1 MASKKKTFQFFPI
14 LLSIILAFT
23 YTFILANPLDLTNS
37 DIGRHLIN
45 GREILQQHWEILFK
59 NTYSYTMPD
68 QSFVNHH
75 WLAGVIFWLSYQLN
89 GFLALHIFHTIILL
103 IFLLTLFY
111 LLSKKS
117 SWSTGFLLSLLAIVF
132 LATRV
137 EVRPESFGFLL
148 LTIYLLVIHHL
159 NKTKQVKLSSFLI
172 ITITQLI
179 WVNLHISFVFGLFVF
194 GLFTLIEL
202 TINKTFNQKNK
213 KKLIILLVTLCLTSL
228 FNPNTIQGAL
238 SPFTIF
244 QDYGYKVYENQN
256 LWFLRNYYRGPILPL
271 FYLIAGIIITLL
283 FIFPEIALFEKALAV
298 TGIFLGWSAL
308 RNIPIFVIFTFPFL
322 ALALQQT
329 FSYLKTKIT
338 FEEPKLTKFIVITI
352 PLVLLWLSL
361 ASNPYF
367 QKKAQGFQFGL
378 LKQQPETL
386 SFLAKIPPKA
396 RIFNNYD
403 VGSAL
408 VFSLYPENKVFV
420 DNRPEA
426 YSSSFFQDLYIPAQ
440 SSELTWKKADE
451 KYDFNFII
459 FGHRD
464 ITPWAQIFIKN
475 RLRDNLWKIIYID
488 DFIFIFAKDTPE
500 NKPLIDQYAIEVPLS
515 RLKF

>member
-1 MASKKKTFQFFPI
+1 
-14 LLSIILAFT
+14 
-23 YTFILANPLDLTNS
+23 
-37 DIGRHLIN
+37 
-45 GREILQQHWEILFK
+45 
-59 NTYSYTMPD
+59 
-68 QSFVNHH
+68 
-75 WLAGVIFWLSYQLN
+75 
-89 GFLALHIFHTIILL
+89 
-103 IFLLTLFY
+103 
-111 LLSKKS
+111 
-117 SWSTGFLLSLLAIVF
+117 
-132 LATRV
+132 
-137 EVRPESFGFLL
+137 
-148 LTIYLLVIHHL
+148 
-159 NKTKQVKLSSFLI
+159 
-172 ITITQLI
+172 
-179 WVNLHISFVFGLFVF
+179 
-194 GLFTLIEL
+194 
-202 TINKTFNQKNK
+202 
-213 KKLIILLVTLCLTSL
+213 
-228 FNPNTIQGAL
+228 
-238 SPFTIF
+238 
-244 QDYGYKVYENQN
+244 
-256 LWFLRNYYRGPILPL
+256 
-271 FYLIAGIIITLL
+271 
-283 FIFPEIALFEKALAV
+283 
-298 TGIFLGWSAL
+298 
-308 RNIPIFVIFTFPFL
+308 L

-329 FSYLKTKIT
+329 FTSLKTKIT

-352 PLVLLWLSL
+352 PLVFLWLSL

-386 SFLAKIPPKA
+386 DFLGKIPTEA

-408 VFSLYPENKVFV
+408 VFSLYPDNKVFV

-440 SSELTWKKADE
+440 SSELTWQKASA